1 MKDFALEPHQR
12 NEGEPLGPPVLKV
25 PPGLDG
31 AREQVERILASD
43 TLRASES
50 VRRLLK
56 FLAEKAFSGEADG
69 LKEYSI
75 GVDALG
81 KPASFDPRHDAGVR
95 LLASRL
101 RVKLDEYYANEGDAD
116 PVTIEMP
123 RGRFKIVW
131 KSRISGGLPAAD
143 PPTLTSAPLRSQPAP
158 SPELRDLK
166 RWRGLA
172 IGLMP
177 VCIVLA
183 AATKWPLSRPSPP
196 AAADHAI
203 AESSPELEALWRP
216 IVSSRNHLVIAF
228 WNPVFVRFQ
237 RSGSPDVLYRTSG
250 INDWEDEVKSPEF
263 AGLKRLLGN
272 PDAKPTLNYTMRGS
286 LVSIFALS
294 RFFAS
299 RRSDV
304 SLVRLDEL
312 SWQQVADHDIV
323 LVAPTTQ
330 IRERQSALPVSPAF
344 AVEKNGIRNL
354 WPHAGEPP
362 LYDDLDD
369 PQQRDGETIELV
381 SMLPGP
387 VGRTRVVSFAGN
399 HSSGLIGGIQSLT
412 DPAFARVAVQKLR
425 ESSGGKELPLYY
437 QMIIKVRYRG
447 DTPTYTSY
455 VTHRT
460 LALKQNSF
468 GN

>member
-1 MKDFALEPHQR
+1 MKDFALLPDQR
-12 NEGEPLGPPVLKV
+12 NEGETLGSPVLKV
-25 PPGLDG
+25 PPGLEQ
-31 AREQVERILASD
+31 AREQVDRILASD

-50 VRRLLK
+50 VRRLLR

-101 RVKLDEYYANEGDAD
+101 RLKLDEYYANEGDAD

-131 KSRISGGLPAAD
+131 KPRMRGGVPVAD
-143 PPTLTSAPLRSQPAP
+143 PPPLTSALLPLHTAP
-158 SPELRDLK
+158 PPELRYLK
-166 RWRGLA
+166 RWGGLA
-172 IGLMP
+172 IALML

-183 AATKWPLSRPSPP
+183 AVAKWSLSRRSSTV
-196 AAADHAI
+196 AVDRAI
-203 AESSPELEALWRP
+203 SESSPELEALWNP
-216 IVSSRNHLVIAF
+216 IISSRNHVVIAF

-237 RSGSPDVLYRTSG
+237 RHGSPDVLFRTDG
-250 INDWEDEVKSPEF
+250 IKDWEDEVRTPEF
-263 AGLKRLLGN
+263 AGLKRLFGN
-272 PDAKPTLNYTMRGS
+272 AEAKPTLIYTMRGS

-304 SLVRLDEL
+304 SLSRLDEL
-312 SWQQVADHDIV
+312 SWQQVADHDVV
-323 LVAPTTQ
+323 LVAPATQ

-344 AVEKNGIRNL
+344 VVEKNGIRNL
-354 WPHAGEPP
+354 RPHPGERP

-369 PQQRDGETIELV
+369 PQQSDGETVELV

-399 HSSGLIGGIQSLT
+399 HSAGLVGGIQSLT
-412 DPAFARVAVQKLR
+412 DPAFARLVVQKLR
-425 ESSGGKELPLYY
+425 GSSAELPPYY

-460 LALKQNSF
+460 LALKQNSS